1 MAKVKKNNSKSIFF
15 NNLFIYILLDVV
27 LILFTIRF
35 AYLYNFF
42 DPIITPVRI
51 STENFSYNL
60 VTFFSALNNINS
72 IEKKNINLE
81 ESIYKYKSLEFQ
93 LKLYQNENIS
103 LKKQLGYISTKS
115 KNAYIYSQIMYF
127 NNTFGY
133 TYIDTGSSEGVQIG
147 NPVIFKNYLVGI
159 ISRTYN
165 NYSKVRL
172 ISNINTNI
180 PVIVNKNN
188 AILAGSLSSGLVL
201 KDITQLDDVHVGD
214 IVLTSGLNGT
224 LPKNLII
231 GYISGINGPSSSLFK
246 TVSVDSAINI
256 NNINSVFVLKYE

>member
-1 MAKVKKNNSKSIFF
+1 MVKVKKNNKGIFF
-15 NNLFIYILLDVV
+15 NSLFIYILLDIL

-42 DPIITPVRI
+42 DPIITPVRV
-51 STENFSYNL
+51 STESFSYNL
-60 VTFFSALNNINS
+60 GTFLSALNNINS
-72 IEKKNINLE
+72 IERKNASLE
-81 ESIYKYKSLEFQ
+81 DSIYKYKSLEFQ
-93 LKLYQNENIS
+93 LNLYKNENIA
-103 LKKQLGYISTKS
+103 LKKQLGYIPS
-115 KNAYIYSQIMYF
+115 KNKSTYIYSQIMYF

-133 TYIDTGSSEGVQIG
+133 TYINTGVSQGVQVG
-147 NPVIFKNYLVGI
+147 DPVIFKNYLVGT
-159 ISRTYN
+159 ISKTYN

-188 AILAGSLSSGLVL
+188 AILSGSLSSGLVL
-201 KDITQLDDVHVGD
+201 KDITQLDNVHIGD

-231 GYISGINGPSSSLFK
+231 GYINGINGPSSSLFK
-246 TVSVDSAINI
+246 VVSVDSAINI
-256 NNINSVFVLKYE
+256 NNLNSVFVLKYG